1 MSYIYSRFRFSIG
14 FFSFFLEPF
23 LYTRRENIPFSSRVL
38 SSINSLPP
46 PHSCAA
52 VPATPALSYD
62 TLRLYVPSTGR
73 TFAALNATDGS
84 ELWKTADTEV
94 WVSPVVSPKDDV
106 VYSVRHGKGEFTA
119 HDVKD
124 GKALWEFDCST
135 YQSVNPFCQYSVEA
149 ELSLSSTGNVLY

>member
-1 MSYIYSRFRFSIG
+1 MSYIYSRFRFLWAFPLHSKRKI
-14 FFSFFLEPF
+14 
-23 LYTRRENIPFSSRVL
+23 LYIRRENIPFSSRVL
-38 SSINSLPP
+38 FSINSLPP

-62 TLRLYVPSTGR
+62 TLNVPSHGG
-73 TFAALNATDGS
+73 TFAALNATNGS
-84 ELWKTADTEV
+84 ELWKTPDTEI